1 MSTDL
6 TKHILDLMEEKYEHE
21 LRVIAKRHPDFFPN
35 LERDIE
41 TLLINIRHEYGEKK
55 PNETKKSTDSTNLV
69 DLMDRIRRL
78 ANE

>member
-55 PNETKKSTDSTNLV
+55 PNETKKSINLV